1 MKNYII
7 LIAIVFISFKG
18 FTQQTGEQ
26 ELGAWYTLDV
36 QNKIS
41 KKVSL
46 TTMAQFR
53 LFETINNLEI
63 GLGYLGLNYNFNPK
77 LTGTIGYMRLN
88 IDKTFEDILDEKHI
102 NENRLIEQVVL
113 KNSLG
118 KVKIIHRYMLEQR
131 FLELPTKNDFQQ
143 RMRYRLQAIVPLSK
157 TLFLNVYDEIIM
169 NLQKNAFSQNRL
181 HAALGYKFN
190 QNLNVQMGYLK
201 QSFETKAYDRLMLG
215 LFIKTDFS
223 KKEAKK

>member
-7 LIAIVFISFKG
+7 LIAIVLISFKG

-26 ELGAWYTLDV
+26 ELGAWYTFHA

-53 LFETINNLEI
+53 LFETTNNLEI
-63 GLGYLGLNYNFNPK
+63 GLGLLGLNYNFNPNF
-77 LTGTIGYMRLN
+77 TGTIGYMRLN

-169 NLQKNAFSQNRL
+169 NLQKQAFSQNRM
-181 HAALGYKFN
+181 HVALGYKFN

-201 QSFETKAYDRLMLG
+201 QSFETKTYDRLMLG

-223 KKEAKK
+223 KKKGKK